1 MWNLERVIQ
10 EIVQGSIFKKLS
22 QERQTAVMAIPQAE
36 LTESISALINRPP
49 VSKIPHGGVLSN
61 LVYAAQYYELFG
73 ILELPRQLGVYE
85 PCAGGSDPVIIAT
98 EAYDDGQGSY
108 TTINLNRKLRAELQS
123 KIGHLD
129 TSIRI
134 IDDNAQRSL
143 AYLEPNSMDVSCFH
157 HAIND
162 AIQTAVSEPRGMDT
176 STVDWWPN
184 ERQMIEWMAEDF
196 ESGAINERG
205 KPELMEIIG
214 KAVEITRPDG
224 YMVFDHWASLGY
236 READWFPWE
245 MFYDLV
251 PITRRWIKESDLP
264 LTEIELPDADPQWWI
279 FFQVGR

>member
-1 MWNLERVIQ
+1 L
-10 EIVQGSIFKKLS
+10 
-22 QERQTAVMAIPQAE
+22 
-36 LTESISALINRPP
+36 
-49 VSKIPHGGVLSN
+49 
-61 LVYAAQYYELFG
+61 
-73 ILELPRQLGVYE
+73 VYE
-85 PCAGGSDPVIIAT
+85 PCVGGSDPVVIAA
-98 EAYDDGQGSY
+98 EAYGDGRGNY
-108 TTINLNRKLRAELQS
+108 TTVNLNRKLREELQS
-123 KIGHLD
+123 KIGHLE

-143 AYLEPNSMDVSCFH
+143 AYLEPDSADVSCFH

-214 KAVEITRPDG
+214 KAVELTRPGG
-224 YMVFDHWASLGY
+224 YLVFDHWASLYY
-236 READWFPWE
+236 REVDWFPWE
-245 MFYDLV
+245 MFYDLI

-264 LTEIELPDADPQWWI
+264 LAEIELSDADPQWWM
-279 FFQVGR
+279 FFRVEK